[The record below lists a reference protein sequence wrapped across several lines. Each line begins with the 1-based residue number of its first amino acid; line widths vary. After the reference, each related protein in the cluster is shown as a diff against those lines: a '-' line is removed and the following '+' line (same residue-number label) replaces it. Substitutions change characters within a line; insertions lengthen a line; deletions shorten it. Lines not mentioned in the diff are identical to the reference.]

1 MAGEKRKLLLY
12 RNARQIKKIVEAKYS
27 GLSFDEGVLQPGK
40 VKVDCDRSKVYNCV
54 RCALRRFADM

>member
-54 RCALRRFADM
+54 